1 MKRTLF
7 VVAVSLALVGCGDPK
22 IDGKSEAAYHSSLT
36 KVAEGLPEAQR
47 KEFAEA
53 LSIVAMSQLSLSDM
67 FSGKQSAD
75 SFKGKTIASLDGK
88 TAAQVI
94 DEASKIRADRE
105 IKEKQQAIKE
115 VSDLLEKKAGAE
127 KDRSEL
133 AKFTVSKSRFSM
145 RPEQYLSGSQ
155 PLVELSVSNGTSH
168 PISRAYFK
176 GTIASPGRSVPWFS
190 DDFSYSI
197 KGGLEPGESADW
209 SLAPNMFSDWGKIDA
224 PADAVFTVEV
234 VRLDG
239 PDKKALFDSR
249 KFGEADERRLKA
261 LQDKYSTM

>member
-7 VVAVSLALVGCGDPK
+7 VVAISLALAGCGDPK
-22 IDGKSEAAYHSSLT
+22 IDGKSEAAYQSSLA
-36 KVAEGLPEAQR
+36 KVAEGLPESRRQ
-47 KEFAEA
+47 EFSEA

-94 DEASKIRADRE
+94 DEASKIRADRAV
-105 IKEKQQAIKE
+105 KEKQQAIKE

-127 KDRSEL
+127 KDRADL

-145 RPEQYLSGSQ
+145 RPEQYLTGSQ
-155 PLVELSVSNGTSH
+155 PIVELSVVNGTSH

-197 KGGLEPGESADW
+197 KGGLEPGESAEW

-224 PADAVFTVEV
+224 PSDAVFTVEV

-239 PDKKALFDSR
+239 PDQKALFDSR
-249 KFGEADERRLKA
+249 KFGEVDERRLKA